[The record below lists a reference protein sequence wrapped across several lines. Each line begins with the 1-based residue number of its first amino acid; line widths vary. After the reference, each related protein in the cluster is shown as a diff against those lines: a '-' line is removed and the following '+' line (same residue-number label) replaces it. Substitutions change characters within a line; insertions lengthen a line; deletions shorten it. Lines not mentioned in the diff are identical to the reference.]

1 MRSLSILLAF
11 LLLTHAAALPLA
23 TIFTTTTSTRTTT
36 TRSTTTSK
44 TTTTTTT
51 TTTVSLFTPTILATP
66 TKLPSYPFPR
76 GICGNQNPT
85 KFGPSQE
92 VEDRRTQ
99 IRKFSLSYKVDGTF
113 DAKTSSELILSAP
126 NPNRYLYLM
135 YLETALNGYNLEDI
149 YYSNQAALKILARNT
164 KNINAAMMFENWL
177 FLDTYLRAE
186 CLVTPE
192 LTAAV
197 LAYYQTIEFEAGNWR
212 TSNLSILASVTRM
225 LIGQLFPNGTFTD
238 NGGYIDGYSNV
249 KGRAKA
255 LFYQQVAEFAS
266 QSYGVY
272 DMFTFVTVAH
282 FCKDLKLANLAD
294 LGIQVGMAR
303 YAGVW
308 WSDRLAI
315 QCQRCESND
324 YHNFN
329 LWGFYSDLWVYFG
342 DAQTNILSQPKKNW
356 LLTYSASVGYNI
368 DPMISKI
375 STLTGT
381 RSVRIAG
388 PAAYSFYTEAYIT
401 DSYAIYISN
410 SLPTT
415 HCFIPGQSTLP
426 GVFWNGRG
434 QTTLSTRSNFFL
446 GVALEAGQTISQ
458 KWMGYVHEWVLHK
471 NSYVLVIDNVL
482 GRINTTETPYPVAL
496 VSMPSTT
503 EFPAGI
509 MDASCATTLCGNAT
523 LGQAYYLFYG
533 YNDNAVL
540 IAIASSQKFIVNNGY
555 KMGNNRSF
563 YANLTDDETAGF
575 AVECALP
582 SDFPG
587 TSLAEQFAAFKARV
601 LSQAGFQFTDAVN
614 DTSRAQVSYKTTS
627 GDVLWKMFQYNGNIG
642 TANPDDWM
650 RIPPLESVNGEKSVD
665 YLKWPII
672 DTPLVFQSNYP
683 GYWPEFY
690 ANANYPPCP
699 VYYRPNTTAPWVAM
713 ESPNLEPKFL
723 TLPSGVQCVSP
734 Q

>member
-1 MRSLSILLAF
+1 MPSLCLLLAF
-11 LLLTHAAALPLA
+11 LLLSSLVAPLPLA
-23 TIFTTTTSTRTTT
+23 TVLTTSTTTAKTTT

-51 TTTVSLFTPTILATP
+51 TTTVSLFTPTIVAAP
-66 TKLPSYPFPR
+66 TKLPCYPFPR

-92 VEDRRTQ
+92 VEDRRAQ
-99 IRKFSLSYKVDGTF
+99 IRKFSLSYKIDGTF

-135 YLETALNGYNLEDI
+135 YLETTINGYNLEDI

-186 CLVTPE
+186 CLVTPD

-197 LAYYQTIEFEAGNWR
+197 LARERR
-212 TSNLSILASVTRM
+212 TSNLSILASATRL
-225 LIGQLFPNGTFTD
+225 LIGQVFPNGTFTD
-238 NGGYIDGYSNV
+238 NGSYNDGYSNV

-272 DMFTFVTVAH
+272 DMFTFVTIAH
-282 FCKDLKLANLAD
+282 FSKDLKLANLAD
-294 LGIQVGMAR
+294 LGIQFGMAR

-329 LWGFYSDLWVYFG
+329 LWRFYSDLWVYFG
-342 DAQTNILSQPKKNW
+342 DAQTNILSQPKRSW

-368 DPMISKI
+368 DPVVSKI

-388 PAAYSFYTEAYIT
+388 PAAYSFYSEAYIT
-401 DSYAIYISN
+401 DSYAIYISTQLTTNNTLLHSWPINASRSILEWKRANNIVN
-410 SLPTT
+410 SL
-415 HCFIPGQSTLP
+415 QL
-426 GVFWNGRG
+426 
-434 QTTLSTRSNFFL
+434 FL
-446 GVALEAGQTISQ
+446 GVALEAGRTISQ

-482 GRINTTETPYPVAL
+482 GKINTTETPNPVAL

-509 MDASCATTLCGNAT
+509 MDASCATTLCGNAN
-523 LGQAYYLFYG
+523 LGQA
-533 YNDNAVL
+533 
-540 IAIASSQKFIVNNGY
+540 QKFIVNDGY
-555 KMGNNRSF
+555 KM
-563 YANLTDDETAGF
+563 
-575 AVECALP
+575 
-582 SDFPG
+582 
-587 TSLAEQFAAFKARV
+587 EQFASFKARV
-601 LSQAGFQFTDAVN
+601 LSHAGFQFTDAVN
-614 DTSRAQVSYKTTS
+614 GTSRAQVSYTTTS
-627 GDVLWKMFQYNGNIG
+627 GDVLWKMFQYNGNVG

-650 RIPPLESVNGEKSVD
+650 RIPPLESVNGEKRVD

-683 GYWPEFY
+683 GYWLEFY

-713 ESPNLEPKFL
+713 ESPNLEPKYL
-723 TLPSGVQCVSP
+723 TLPSGVKCVSAP
-734 Q
+734 